1 MYSSTYAAALGC
13 RFVYTGASKMLS
25 KRFSVIGVVCALA
38 SGVLFAQ
45 DFAID
50 GKDFESG
57 AADAKLAV
65 IARQA
70 AASGKTIVVTT
81 PPYWQ
86 SKVAGKLRAA
96 APGVQ
101 VKTADAF
108 FENVLVRVVDAGKQ
122 PAKPDAPAATPA
134 AKPAEAAPAAPVEV
148 ATAPAKPASR
158 APAPAKVATAETE
171 TPPPAAPAKVE
182 HAEVALAKPAAAPPP
197 PAAPVQAPASAPQ
210 VASIAPP
217 PSATAVKPKAA
228 DADVATIKQK
238 FENQL
243 NLGHPAIGAIRP
255 LQLQKG
261 DEIFVNGP
269 VRAAVRKDHS
279 RVQLYWLEGDLNLE
293 RAELLK
299 TDANRYRVSEA
310 IRDIAN
316 PNLRSMHSEPKMF
329 AAQIPSGKIRVD
341 MERHF
346 NDAKVIGAQMR
357 PEDLRYGDL
366 FYLYRSHGVVFR
378 RNDMGFDRYW
388 LIGDIDL
395 NQSGVIKDGDAY
407 RIVSEKL

>member
-1 MYSSTYAAALGC
+1 
-13 RFVYTGASKMLS
+13 MLS

-108 FENVLVRVVDAGKQ
+108 FENVLVRVIDSGKQ
-122 PAKPDAPAATPA
+122 PAKPDAPVA
-134 AKPAEAAPAAPVEV
+134 AKPAEAAPAAPPPAEV
-148 ATAPAKPASR
+148 AAAPAKPAPR
-158 APAPAKVATAETE
+158 APTPAKVATAPAAEAE
-171 TPPPAAPAKVE
+171 TPSPAAPAKVE

-197 PAAPVQAPASAPQ
+197 PTQAAPVQAPVPAPQ
-210 VASIAPP
+210 VASIAPS

-228 DADVATIKQK
+228 DGDVATIKQK

-243 NLGHPAIGAIRP
+243 NLGRPALGAIRP
-255 LQLQKG
+255 PQLQKG
-261 DEIFVNGP
+261 DEIFVSGS

-293 RAELLK
+293 RAELVK

-310 IRDIAN
+310 IREIAN

-329 AAQIPSGKIRVD
+329 AAQLPSGKIRVD

-346 NDAKVIGAQMR
+346 NDTKVIGAQMR

-366 FYLYRSHGVVFR
+366 FYIYRSHAIVFR